1 LKDYEENFNWAKIS
15 AMLSPSFYR
24 RLIFRD
30 RELMLPKNIREG
42 YGYSLELSD
51 FEDGD
56 KMMAIKDASSV
67 RKFKER
73 IFDVSD
79 KK

>member
-1 LKDYEENFNWAKIS
+1 
-15 AMLSPSFYR
+15 
-24 RLIFRD
+24 
-30 RELMLPKNIREG
+30 MLPMYIREG
-42 YGYSLELSD
+42 YGYSLELFD

-73 IFDVSD
+73 IFNVSD